1 MTALMLQLQ
10 SDDFSLLE
18 RFFTELMPNDPML
31 RAFLRQRVPGQAFVD
46 RLPNPEACVLAV
58 NYRFVF
64 FGGKPSRSFQ
74 ETVIRK
80 LRAEHSLDVV
90 WPPGPVKLPH
100 GLAPDD
106 VPARLEFRRR
116 ENRSPTHLDTLAA
129 AAPHADVCKITSRL
143 MDRCLWRQDVLR
155 ATGSTSEFLGHGL
168 GFCLMIEEA
177 IIAEAYAVI
186 WSDERAEIATVTHP
200 EHRGK
205 GYATV
210 LCASLIKAC
219 EGVGLST
226 YWNCDADNL
235 ASVRLAARLGY
246 DDLYPYRLLRYARE
260 DPPKPQKRK
269 KNGGKSMFGGFAR
282 RLFGRA
288 KAR

>member
-1 MTALMLQLQ
+1 M
-10 SDDFSLLE
+10 
-18 RFFTELMPNDPML
+18 
-31 RAFLRQRVPGQAFVD
+31 
-46 RLPNPEACVLAV
+46 
-58 NYRFVF
+58 
-64 FGGKPSRSFQ
+64 
-74 ETVIRK
+74 
-80 LRAEHSLDVV
+80 
-90 WPPGPVKLPH
+90 
-100 GLAPDD
+100 PDD

-116 ENRSPTHLDTLAA
+116 ENRSPTHLDALAA
-129 AAPHADVCKITSRL
+129 GAPHAEVRKITSRL
-143 MDRCLWRQDVLR
+143 MDRCLWRKDVLR
-155 ATGSTSEFLGHGL
+155 ATGSTSGFLGHGL
-168 GFCLMIEEA
+168 GFCLMLEEA

-200 EHRGK
+200 EHRGR

-226 YWNCDADNL
+226 YWNCDADNT

-246 DDLYPYRLLRYARE
+246 DDLHPYRLLRYKCEAAPKKAR
-260 DPPKPQKRK
+260 RK
-269 KNGGKSMFGGFAR
+269 STFGGFAR